1 MVVQHAW
8 DIMALFLIASMT
20 TSESI
25 KRKPQPE
32 ATEATAVPRPTGHST
47 AYAGG
52 GASKK
57 IMAVASPIFQAARS
71 VNRHEYRVI
80 DPNHSRYSQDLD
92 SCIGVAVPR
101 AAF

>member
-52 GASKK
+52 GASKQNHGGRK
-57 IMAVASPIFQAARS
+57 
-71 VNRHEYRVI
+71 
-80 DPNHSRYSQDLD
+80 PNFATSSIAQ
-92 SCIGVAVPR
+92 VPR
-101 AAF
+101 QPSEATESTIG

>member
-57 IMAVASPIFQAARS
+57 IMAVASPFFQPVRS
-71 VNRHEYRVI
+71 VKRHENRGI
-80 DPNHSRYSQDLD
+80 DPKRRGYAQEID
-92 SCIGVAVPR
+92 SCTAVAVLR
-101 AAF
+101 VSF